1 LSNDSLSCGS
11 LGALDLPASR
21 APEEQILAHWEAEV
35 RKVRAAGQLE
45 RPLLLDH
52 VPEFIAEGTTFTV
65 RWPRQGS

>member
-1 LSNDSLSCGS
+1 M
-11 LGALDLPASR
+11 ADLLASDEPR
-21 APEEQILAHWEAEV
+21 RLADFLRENREQILAHWEAEV

>member
-1 LSNDSLSCGS
+1 M
-11 LGALDLPASR
+11 ADLLASDEPR
-21 APEEQILAHWEAEV
+21 RLADFLRENREQILAHWEAEV
-35 RKVRAAGQLE
+35 REVRAARQLE